1 LAAAART
8 QLFLTVLLVALAPAS
23 ITSAAA
29 PGSGVSSTPAVPV
42 TGAAPAENAAT
53 VTASPGDPTAA
64 PRAAAPGPAQP
75 PAPPPPPPPL
85 IRAGTPFRL
94 ALTYT
99 HVLGESGDLA
109 NNGRSTDAVG
119 LLFVSPSTTY
129 VRDHFAIAHQWE
141 SAGAAS
147 ARGFRI
153 DLVSF
158 GYPIRAVDT
167 TDVSFV
173 IEPVVTAVRGEVMFV
188 SGGGSGRFLRLEGGI
203 GLDLSVAYRHWFV
216 SAQPLAIDFRYWFYG
231 SSEFRPQSQAGLGR
245 IFPLRLAIGHE
256 F

>member
-1 LAAAART
+1 LAAART
-8 QLFLTVLLVALAPAS
+8 QFLTTLLVALAPSS

-29 PGSGVSSTPAVPV
+29 PGSGVSSTQELPAA
-42 TGAAPAENAAT
+42 GATPPEKAAT
-53 VTASPGDPTAA
+53 VTASPGDPTAL
-64 PRAAAPGPAQP
+64 PRAATPGPAQR
-75 PAPPPPPPPL
+75 PPPPPPPL
-85 IRAGTPFRL
+85 LIRTGTPFRL

-141 SAGAAS
+141 SAGTAS

-167 TDVSFV
+167 PDVSFV
-173 IEPVVTAVRGEVMFV
+173 IEPVLTAVRGEIMFV
-188 SGGGSGRFLRLEGGI
+188 SGGGGGRFLRLESGV
-203 GLDLSVAYRHWFV
+203 GLDLSVAYRHWFF

-231 SSEFRPQSQAGLGR
+231 SSVFRPQSQTGLGR